1 MVGLELILKGRK
13 SQPWGAGGTVFQAEG
28 TAGAGGR
35 EVTDVSRHRE
45 EATVSR
51 IQSERR
57 EEGPAHSRWGK
68 AAGGPVVPPLLVR
81 ASDFT
86 QCGGK
91 SWMCVKQGSLFD
103 RIF

>member
-1 MVGLELILKGRK
+1 MGLELILKGRK

-35 EVTDVSRHRE
+35 EVTGVSRHRE

-57 EEGPAHSRWGK
+57 EEGTSAFQVGESSRWP
-68 AAGGPVVPPLLVR
+68 GGAPSLGEGFGLYPV
-81 ASDFT
+81 
-86 QCGGK
+86 
-91 SWMCVKQGSLFD
+91 
-103 RIF
+103 